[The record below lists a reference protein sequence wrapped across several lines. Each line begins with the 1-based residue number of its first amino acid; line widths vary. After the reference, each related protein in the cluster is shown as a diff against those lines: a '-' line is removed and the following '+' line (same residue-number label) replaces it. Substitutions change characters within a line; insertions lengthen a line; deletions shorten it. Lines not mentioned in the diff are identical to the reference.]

1 MLRLEHCYRVQVKL
15 WNDSDVLVWCKWAHC
30 LDQKK
35 PLKFFGKFMSNNWLP
50 GDVVHRGLGEVRPP
64 IRHCA
69 SRPLY
74 PNGVGCARDTSI
86 YSSGASIARLAHPL
100 GLDDCC
106 NPVYDLDCTILLETG
121 DWMLQEDWSDI
132 SLEQCDLCAILL
144 ETGDLVLM
152 QWGDPMQLEVCTT
165 CVILTEDGD
174 LVLQEG
180 GSSIRLEVCDGE

>member
-50 GDVVHRGLGEVRPP
+50 ADVVHRGLGEVRPP

-69 SRPLY
+69 SRPIY

-86 YSSGASIARLAHPL
+86 YSAGASISRLDHPL

-106 NPVYDLDCTILLETG
+106 IPEYDLD
-121 DWMLQEDWSDI
+121 
-132 SLEQCDLCAILL
+132 CAILL
-144 ETGDLVLM
+144 ESGDWILQEDFSDIL
-152 QWGDPMQLEVCTT
+152 LEQCPG
-165 CVILTEDGD
+165 CFILTEEGD
-174 LVLQEG
+174 FVLHEYDEF
-180 GSSIRLEVCDGE
+180 ITLERC